1 MGFIR
6 NFINKKEEDIIS
18 DSNIAVNSLEKE
30 LGRVIKFVAMT
41 VDDYDFGKKKKD
53 PILMNALIKDKIMII
68 GKDSDLL

>member
-1 MGFIR
+1 MKIR
-6 NFINKKEEDIIS
+6 ELS
-18 DSNIAVNSLEKE
+18 SVVNSLEKE